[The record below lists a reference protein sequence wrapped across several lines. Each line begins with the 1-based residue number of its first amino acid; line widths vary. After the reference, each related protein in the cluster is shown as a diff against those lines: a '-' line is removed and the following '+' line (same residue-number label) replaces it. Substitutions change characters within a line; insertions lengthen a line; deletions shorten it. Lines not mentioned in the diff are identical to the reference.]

1 MMSSSADIE
10 QLIARLPAEFSGKV
24 YYVALRKL
32 RSKAAAEDVR
42 VIDAKC
48 IAESTAERQLDRTAM
63 IRRILAQWAAEQ
75 HRQASVI
82 VNVAGANP
90 AFMDTET

>member
-1 MMSSSADIE
+1 MPHPFDDEPAFSRPANPDRQFVE
-10 QLIARLPAEFSGKV
+10 VRPLLPIDV
-24 YYVALRKL
+24 
-32 RSKAAAEDVR
+32 VR

-75 HRQASVI
+75 RRQASVI
-82 VNVAGANP
+82 LNVAGANP
-90 AFMDTET
+90 AFMDSES

>member
-1 MMSSSADIE
+1 MSIPFGDDAGAGFSRPANPERQFVEVCS
-10 QLIARLPAEFSGKV
+10 LLPI
-24 YYVALRKL
+24 
-32 RSKAAAEDVR
+32 DVVR
-42 VIDAKC
+42 GIDAKC

-90 AFMDTET
+90 AFMDTES

>member
-1 MMSSSADIE
+1 MQHPFDEGPAFSRGANPDRQFVE
-10 QLIARLPAEFSGKV
+10 VRPLLPIDV
-24 YYVALRKL
+24 
-32 RSKAAAEDVR
+32 VR

>member
-1 MMSSSADIE
+1 MQNPPDDFLAAFGCVPNADRQFVE
-10 QLIARLPAEFSGKV
+10 VRPLLPIDV
-24 YYVALRKL
+24 
-32 RSKAAAEDVR
+32 VR